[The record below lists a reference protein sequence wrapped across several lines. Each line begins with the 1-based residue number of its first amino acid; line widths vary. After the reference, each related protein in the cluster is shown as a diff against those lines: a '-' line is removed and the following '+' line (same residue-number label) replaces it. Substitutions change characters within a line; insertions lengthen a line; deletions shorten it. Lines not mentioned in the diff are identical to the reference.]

1 MRIAR
6 AIGLAPPGF
15 WHKTA
20 ASLLPL
26 WLFSVAVMAE
36 GFPRP
41 PISAEAA
48 IAVLIVALLASAVL
62 LWKGWVTIG
71 LLIYSLSPF
80 LLLVMFDEISTAYKT
95 PFIIV
100 CTLVLTGGALA
111 CRWERANPLG
121 RLLILV
127 AAAGLALLLASR
139 ARFRFWAMAAELGYE
154 QCFPDAHGC
163 PPLTDQATPW
173 WGLFFGP

>member
-1 MRIAR
+1 MRIAE
-6 AIGLAPPGF
+6 AIRLAPPGS
-15 WHKTA
+15 WPKTA

-26 WLFSVAVMAE
+26 WLFSIAIMAE

-48 IAVLIVALLASAVL
+48 MAVTVVALLASAVL
-62 LWKGWVTIG
+62 LWKGWTTIG

-80 LLLVMFDEISTAYKT
+80 LLLAIFDEISTAYKT
-95 PFIIV
+95 PFIIA
-100 CTLVLTGGALA
+100 CTLILTAGVLAY
-111 CRWERANPLG
+111 RRERTAPRG
-121 RLLILV
+121 RALILV
-127 AAAGLALLLASR
+127 AVAGLALLLASR
-139 ARFRFWAMAAELGYE
+139 ASSRFWAMATELGYE

-163 PPLTDQATPW
+163 PPLTPQATPW